1 MLTVQRI
8 NAAQSNEDLVHLLF
22 QETARLIPQDV
33 AADTARLEAAI
44 DDLPPGL
51 RILQGIHDLAT
62 SMSFDDLA
70 WHFTNFSG
78 DLEIQRTLMAL
89 QAVECRRVAE
99 IFASALEIWRPHL
112 HFYRSGGV
120 PAKDRHTFLKRTG
133 IQQAI
138 DPLNEELWAIIAE
151 LPDGLYTY
159 CASYARR
166 YPNRFVV
173 AIPLS

>member
-1 MLTVQRI
+1 MLTVRDIQ
-8 NAAQSNEDLVHLLF
+8 AAESSENLIALLF
-22 QETARLIPQDV
+22 RETSRLIPEDV
-33 AADTARLEAAI
+33 AADTARLEAAV
-44 DDLPPGL
+44 DRLPLGL
-51 RILQGIHDLAT
+51 QILQGIHDLAT

-89 QAVECRRVAE
+89 QAVEARRVAE

-112 HFYRSGGV
+112 HLYRSGGV
-120 PAKDRHTFLKRTG
+120 PAKDRHAFLNRTG

-166 YPNRFVV
+166 FPDRCV
-173 AIPLS
+173 LSSPHS